1 MPAHCF
7 ATPKPTAEWRHC
19 GPFLLLALAL
29 HGAALAYP
37 LAQRATPEIAPT
49 LSATLIERAAAP
61 LATAQAPAAQPQ
73 PTQRNTPTPNTP
85 KPASASHKPP
95 PAKPQTMLS
104 APIPER
110 PSTAQAAVPPA
121 VEMKTASASTANNNL
136 VPTSSGS
143 ATSVINSPSGNAAN
157 AVHPATTAARFDAA
171 YLNNPRPDYPNLSRR
186 LGEQGK
192 VLLRVRVGSDG
203 QALAVNVEKS
213 SEFSRLDDAALRVV
227 GRWRFTPAR
236 RGNEAIETSVI
247 VPIVFQLES

>member
-37 LAQRATPEIAPT
+37 LAQRAVPDIAPT

-61 LATAQAPAAQPQ
+61 LAAAQAPAAQ
-73 PTQRNTPTPNTP
+73 RSTPTTNTP
-85 KPASASHKPP
+85 KPASASHKLP
-95 PAKPQTMLS
+95 PAKPQTLLS

-110 PSTAQAAVPPA
+110 PSTAQTAVPPA
-121 VEMKTASASTANNNL
+121 VEMKTASASTANNHL

-143 ATSVINSPSGNAAN
+143 ATSAINSPSGNAAN

-227 GRWRFTPAR
+227 GRWRFIPAR